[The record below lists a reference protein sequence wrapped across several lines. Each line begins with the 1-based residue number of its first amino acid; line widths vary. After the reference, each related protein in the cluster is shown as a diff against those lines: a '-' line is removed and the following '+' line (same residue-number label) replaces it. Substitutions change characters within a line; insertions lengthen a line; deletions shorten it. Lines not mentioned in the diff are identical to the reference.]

1 MTVVL
6 YRRRLSLTSGA
17 GQLIRM
23 QAEGLRAAG
32 RDVQVA
38 CRRGALGFRLRTRLP
53 VTKVTAP
60 PSGSIVSAPTS
71 LLVDHQLEFPRAD
84 LVFVHNLITEAIR
97 HLRRD
102 DWVRQAAGEAKFFQ
116 ALRPDTPI
124 VANSGLVKRALVEH
138 FALEPARITVLYPG
152 FRPGRFAPQPS
163 APVGAREGDA
173 SHSASAR
180 SGREAA
186 LTRRNARRALGVAD
200 GAPLIGLVTSGAFDK
215 RGLDI
220 FLATA
225 ERIAA
230 ARPDVN
236 FLVVGAKRL
245 PYEASRH
252 SLVTGGRLKYR
263 PKGFRPERWFSA
275 LDVFLFPARFEE
287 FGMVVSEAQASG
299 LPVLTS
305 RRVGAAEC
313 LPKVYDAWL
322 LDTPDAQGFAERTL
336 TLLGD
341 DNARLELAAAGVA
354 SIAAFD
360 SAHYVRASVELIR
373 DCARLKASRTSAP
386 RRNGVH

>member
-32 RDVQVA
+32 EDVQVA
-38 CRRGALGFRLRTRLP
+38 CRRGALRFRLRTRLP
-53 VTKVTAP
+53 VTTVMGHSHESVASRP
-60 PSGSIVSAPTS
+60 DS
-71 LLVDHQLEFPRAD
+71 LLVDHQLEFPTAD

-102 DWVRQAAGEAKFFQ
+102 DWVSQAAEEREFFQ
-116 ALRPDTPI
+116 ALPPDTPI
-124 VANSGLVKRALVEH
+124 VANSGLVKRALLEH
-138 FALEPARITVLYPG
+138 FGLDPARITVLYPG
-152 FRPGRFAPQPS
+152 FRSGRFVAQQP
-163 APVGAREGDA
+163 ALTGDA
-173 SHSASAR
+173 EVSATRSAAGR
-180 SGREAA
+180 SRREAA
-186 LTRRNARRALGVAD
+186 LIRSNARRSLGVGD
-200 GAPLIGLVTSGAFDK
+200 DVPLIGFVTSAEFDK

-220 FLATA
+220 FLASA
-225 ERIAA
+225 ERIVE

-245 PYEASRH
+245 PFDASRH

-263 PKGFRPERWFSA
+263 PKSSRPERWFSA
-275 LDVFLFPARFEE
+275 LDIFLFPARFEE

-305 RRVGAAEC
+305 RRVGASEC

-322 LDTPDAQGFAERTL
+322 LETPDPEGFADRTL
-336 TLLGD
+336 ALLD
-341 DNARLELAAAGVA
+341 DDRKRLELAAAGVA
-354 SIAAFD
+354 GIAAFD
-360 SAHYVRASVELIR
+360 RAHYVRASVELIR
-373 DCARLKASRTSAP
+373 NCARLKAARVA
-386 RRNGVH
+386 

>member
-32 RDVQVA
+32 EDVQVA
-38 CRRGALGFRLRTRLP
+38 CRRGALRFRLRTRLP
-53 VTKVTAP
+53 VTTVMGRSHESVGSP
-60 PSGSIVSAPTS
+60 PAS
-71 LLVDHQLEFPRAD
+71 LLVDHQLEFPTAD

-102 DWVRQAAGEAKFFQ
+102 DWVSQAAEEREFFQ
-116 ALRPDTPI
+116 ALPPDTPI
-124 VANSGLVKRALVEH
+124 VANSGLVKRALLEH
-138 FALEPARITVLYPG
+138 FGLDPAHITVLYPG
-152 FRPGRFAPQPS
+152 FRSGRFVAQQP
-163 APVGAREGDA
+163 ALTGDA
-173 SHSASAR
+173 EVSATRSAAGR
-180 SGREAA
+180 SRREAA
-186 LTRRNARRALGVAD
+186 LIRSNARRSLGVGD
-200 GAPLIGLVTSGAFDK
+200 DVPLIGFVTSGEFDK

-220 FLATA
+220 FLASA
-225 ERIAA
+225 ERIIE

-245 PYEASRH
+245 PFDASRH

-263 PKGFRPERWFSA
+263 PKSSRPERWFSA
-275 LDVFLFPARFEE
+275 LDIFLFPARFEE

-305 RRVGAAEC
+305 RRVGASEC

-322 LDTPDAQGFAERTL
+322 LETPDPEGFADRTL
-336 TLLGD
+336 ALLD
-341 DNARLELAAAGVA
+341 DDRMRLELAAAGVA
-354 SIAAFD
+354 GIAAFD
-360 SAHYVRASVELIR
+360 RAHYVRASVELIR
-373 DCARLKASRTSAP
+373 NCARLKAAC
-386 RRNGVH
+386 VA